1 MIGETVGPHRIIA
14 KLGEG
19 GMGIAYRA
27 HDARLNRDVALKVLP
42 QAFARD
48 PDRMARFEREARTL
62 ASLNHPNVA
71 TVYGVEQG
79 ALVMEL
85 ARRSPSA
92 KGAVPI
98 DEAMQIARQI
108 ADGLEAAHEKGITHR
123 DLKPANDKVTPE
135 GKVKLLDFGLA
146 TARQSAP
153 GGADCLAGRYADR
166 HLGLRRGAV

>member
-1 MIGETVGPHRIIA
+1 MIGETVGPYRIIA

-19 GMGIAYRA
+19 DMGI
-27 HDARLNRDVALKVLP
+27 LP
-42 QAFARD
+42 EAFARD

-123 DLKPANDKVTPE
+123 DLKPANVKVTSE

-146 TARQSAP
+146 TAMQQFSDVGVIMGTP
-153 GGADCLAGRYADR
+153 G
-166 HLGLRRGAV
+166 